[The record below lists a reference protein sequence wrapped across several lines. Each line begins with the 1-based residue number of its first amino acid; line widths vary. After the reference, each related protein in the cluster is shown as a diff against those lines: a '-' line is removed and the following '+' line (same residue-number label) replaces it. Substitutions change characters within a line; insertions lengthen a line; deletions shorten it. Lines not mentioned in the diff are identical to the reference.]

1 MSVVLLNITVP
12 GVPQPKGSMR
22 SFVPRGRG
30 GELRRDPRS
39 GRLKISMTN
48 DNPLTRE
55 WQHRIGW
62 YAKSALPGAVPTEGA
77 YRVTGHFKFQR
88 PPAHLLKGI
97 DSLTGLPRMRQ
108 NAPLRHTYKPDLD
121 KLIRAVLDAFTGIV
135 YPDDSQVMELD
146 FSKSWSLTDSGVWLK
161 VEVLT

>member
-1 MSVVLLNITVP
+1 MSIVLLNITVP

-22 SFVPRGRG
+22 SFVPKDRRGQ
-30 GELRRDPRS
+30 LVRDPRN

-48 DNPLTRE
+48 NSPLTRE
-55 WQHRIGW
+55 WQHRVS
-62 YAKSALPGAVPTEGA
+62 YFAKSALPGAVPAEGA
-77 YRVTGHFKFQR
+77 YRVTGAFKFQR
-88 PPAHLLKGI
+88 PTSHLLRGV
-97 DSLTGLPRMRQ
+97 DSLTGLPRMRKD
-108 NAPLRHTYKPDLD
+108 APPRHTYKPDLD
-121 KLIRAVLDAFTGIV
+121 KLIRAVLDALTGIV